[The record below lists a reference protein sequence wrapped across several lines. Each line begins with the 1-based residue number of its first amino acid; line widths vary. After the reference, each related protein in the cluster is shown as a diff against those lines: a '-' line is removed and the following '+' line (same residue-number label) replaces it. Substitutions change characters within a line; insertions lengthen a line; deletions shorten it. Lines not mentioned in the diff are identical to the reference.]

1 MPTYENK
8 LIKEIAELQSNF
20 HSTTE
25 KLIKD
30 VKRQDR
36 IMVRSDKRQKED
48 YDNLQLRLLEVEK
61 LQEAQKDLLDSFI
74 KILAHAID
82 TKSKYTGGHC
92 ERVPKLSLMIADAAS
107 QSNEE
112 IFQEFQL
119 TTEDQRREISIA
131 SWLHDCGKVTTPEYV
146 VDKATKLETIYN
158 RIHEIR
164 TRFEVIH
171 RDKTIE
177 ALNKKLSG
185 EDPLLVEKWEK
196 QEHEK
201 LQKDFELVAQANLG
215 SEFMTEKAK
224 ESILQ
229 IAKYTWVR
237 NFDDTIGLSNEEKT
251 RILQQNSVFPQTEKL
266 LDDKLNHIIKRENFD
281 YEQYEKMEFKTK
293 VPENLYN
300 LGELYNLT
308 IKAGTLNYEERFKIQ
323 EHAQVTIMM
332 LEQLPFPKYL
342 SNVPLY
348 AGAHHETL
356 IGTGYPRQLTKE
368 QLPIPSRI
376 LAIADIFESLTATD
390 RPYKEPKILSETIKI
405 MNTMAQKQHIDLD
418 IFKLFLSSGIY
429 LDYSKK
435 YLNKDQIDFVDVTKY
450 I

>member
-1 MPTYENK
+1 MQTYENK
-8 LIKEIAELQSNF
+8 LIKEIEELRLNF

-36 IMVRSDKRQKED
+36 IMARSDKRQKED

-82 TKSKYTGGHC
+82 TKSKYTGSHC
-92 ERVPKLSLMIADAAS
+92 ERVPKLSLMLADAANS
-107 QSNEE
+107 SEE
-112 IFQEFQL
+112 GIFKDFKLE
-119 TTEDQRREISIA
+119 TEDQRREISIA

-177 ALNKKLSG
+177 ALQKKLDG
-185 EDPLLVEKWEK
+185 GDHIIVDRWEK
-196 QEHEK
+196 QEHK
-201 LQKDFELVAQANLG
+201 NLQKDFEIVAQSNLG
-215 SEFMTEKAK
+215 SEFMTEQLR
-224 ESILQ
+224 ESILRISEQ
-229 IAKYTWVR
+229 TWVR
-237 NFDDTIGLSNEEKT
+237 NFDDTIGISHDEKK
-251 RILQQNSVFPQTEKL
+251 RVGSKDSVFPQIEKL
-266 LDDKLNHIIKRENFD
+266 LDNKAKHIIPREDFD
-281 YEQYEKMEFKTK
+281 YKKYKEMGFKTK
-293 VPENLYN
+293 IPDNLYN
-300 LGELYNLT
+300 LGEIYNLT
-308 IKAGTLNYEERFKIQ
+308 VKAGTLNHEERFKIQ

-332 LEQLPFPKYL
+332 LEELPFPEYL

-348 AGAHHETL
+348 GGAHHETL

-390 RPYKEPKILSETIKI
+390 RPYKEPKKLSETITI
-405 MNTMAQKQHIDLD
+405 MNKMAQKQHIDLD

-429 LDYSKK
+429 INYSKK
-435 YLNKDQIDFVDVTKY
+435 YLNTNQIDFVDLTKY
-450 I
+450 L